1 MACDQ
6 GSGGGLTPPLAI
18 VVAIARN
25 GVIGGDNR
33 LLWKLRSDMLH
44 FRAITMGKPMIM
56 GRRTWDS
63 IGRPLPGRESIV
75 VTRDTAFKAE
85 GAHVV
90 HDIASAV
97 SLAQERARAMNAA
110 EIVLAGGGE
119 LYRQMLDQCDVL
131 HVTEV
136 DLAPEGDATFPAID
150 PAQWRQVSREAH
162 EAGQG
167 DEAAFAFVTYMRA

>member
-6 GSGGGLTPPLAI
+6 SPGGGLIPPLAS
-18 VVAIARN
+18 VVAVARN

-33 LLWKLRSDMLH
+33 LLWKLRSDMVH

-75 VTRDTAFKAE
+75 VTRDTSFKAE

-90 HDIASAV
+90 HDIQAALT
-97 SLAQERARAMNAA
+97 LAQERAKAMNAA
-110 EIVLAGGGE
+110 EIVLAGGGD
-119 LYRQMLDQCDVL
+119 LYAQMLDQCDVL

-136 DLAPEGDATFPAID
+136 DLAPQGDATFPKID
-150 PAQWRQVSREAH
+150 PKIWREVSRESH
-162 EAGQG
+162 EAQQG
-167 DEAAFAFVTYMRA
+167 DEAAYSFVTYMRA

>member
-1 MACDQ
+1 MARDQ
-6 GSGGGLTPPLAI
+6 GVGRSMSPPLAI
-18 VVAIARN
+18 VVAVARN

-75 VTRDTAFKAE
+75 VTRDQSFAAA

-90 HDIASAV
+90 HDIEAALH
-97 SLAQERARAMNAA
+97 LAQERAKAMNAA
-110 EIVLAGGGE
+110 EIVLAGGGD
-119 LYRQMLDQCDVL
+119 LYRQLIDRCDLL

-136 DLAPEGDATFPAID
+136 DLAPDGDATFPPID
-150 PAQWRQVSREAH
+150 PAQWREVSREAH
-162 EAGQG
+162 QAGQG
-167 DEAAFAFVTYMRA
+167 DEADYSFVTYMRA